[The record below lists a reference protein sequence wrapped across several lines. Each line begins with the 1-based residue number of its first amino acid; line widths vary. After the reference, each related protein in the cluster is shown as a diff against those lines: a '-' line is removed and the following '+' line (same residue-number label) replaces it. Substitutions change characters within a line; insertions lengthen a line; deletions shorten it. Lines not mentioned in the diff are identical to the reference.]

1 MEYSED
7 DYLIISGIQHFIFCR
22 RQWALIHIEQQ
33 WEENT
38 HTILGKIMHEKAHD
52 PFISEKRP
60 DLITIRGLPISSKRL
75 GLSGEC
81 DVVEFQKSDEGI
93 NLFGHRG
100 TYNVYPIE
108 YKKGRPKIGKE
119 DIIQLTAQAL
129 CLEEMFST
137 TVSEGA
143 LFYGTTRRRER
154 VEITDELKKEAELTI
169 AEMHQYFRRRHTP
182 LVKTNKKC
190 RECSLVDICMPE
202 LEKTPSVKSFIQRK
216 LKEDDSE

>member
-1 MEYSED
+1 MHTV
-7 DYLIISGIQHFIFCR
+7 LG
-22 RQWALIHIEQQ
+22 AL
-33 WEENT
+33 
-38 HTILGKIMHEKAHD
+38 MHEKAHD
-52 PFISEKRP
+52 PYLTEKRENV
-60 DLITIRGLPISSKRL
+60 IIVRSLPVSSKRL

-81 DVVEFQKSDEGI
+81 DVVEFQKSDDGI

-119 DIIQLTAQAL
+119 DVMQLAAQAL

-154 VEITDELKKEAELTI
+154 IEITADLKNEAESIT
-169 AEMHQYFRRRHTP
+169 AEMHQYFQRRHTP
-182 LVKTNKKC
+182 FAKTNKKC
-190 RECSLVDICMPE
+190 RECSLINICMPE

-216 LKEDDSE
+216 LREDDPE